1 MTEDETPEPG
11 SRGVF
16 VFIMAMAIIGAFVL
30 AFTNP

>member
-1 MTEDETPEPG
+1 MNDKPEPG
-11 SRGVF
+11 SRVVF